1 MELAAFHFIQHF
13 LSFGLLVFWFFG
25 FLFWLKIFFLIFE
38 FLAGV
43 LASRF
48 SQFPIVIVSLRFA
61 IGALVLCKDALNPT
75 LYSNALINHSCLPS
89 SFSSSSSSSSFSF
102 SFSFPFTL
110 SLFFS
115 YSTPSAVSMKHTI
128 QCLKHCDSNAR
139 LGGEILF
146 FYMFF
151 DVMYFV
157 FLFSFSHF
165 PIFHFFFLYGI

>member
-48 SQFPIVIVSLRFA
+48 SQFPIVIVSVRFA

-75 LYSNALINHSCLPS
+75 LYSNALINHSSLPS
-89 SFSSSSSSSSFSF
+89 SFSSSFFFSF
-102 SFSFPFTL
+102 
-110 SLFFS
+110 FFS
-115 YSTPSAVSMKHTI
+115 IHSLP
-128 QCLKHCDSNAR
+128 L
-139 LGGEILF
+139 LLLF
-146 FYMFF
+146 YPKCCVYEAYNTMFEA
-151 DVMYFV
+151 
-157 FLFSFSHF
+157 L
-165 PIFHFFFLYGI
+165 